1 MKTNHFLPILGCIIF
16 LLTTSCSPEDDIK
29 NPDFNPLLFSEDF
42 SKGAIDNTILA
53 LEGWKNIAEVG
64 NVKWKSQIYSG
75 NPYAEFSSYQ
85 SNDAVNIGWLISPD
99 INMDAV
105 EGEKMQFRA
114 NQSYVSSSANS
125 LEVFIATDYNG
136 NNLTTANWQ
145 PITAKLPTTSTP
157 YFEYVNSGE
166 IDLSSYTGKINIAF
180 KVKGSGTNTT
190 LDGTY
195 QVDAIRVY
203 TKS

>member
-1 MKTNHFLPILGCIIF
+1 MIL
-16 LLTTSCSPEDDIK
+16 
-29 NPDFNPLLFSEDF
+29 
-42 SKGAIDNTILA
+42 
-53 LEGWKNIAEVG
+53 
-64 NVKWKSQIYSG
+64 
-75 NPYAEFSSYQ
+75 
-85 SNDAVNIGWLISPD
+85 
-99 INMDAV
+99 
-105 EGEKMQFRA
+105 KMQFRA
-114 NQSYVSSSANS
+114 NQSYVSSGANS

-180 KVKGSGTNTT
+180 KVKGSGTNAT